1 MRTVKWNLIEGNKKD
16 QETKEMKRQEGLE
29 YIERLKQDEN
39 VLEVI
44 ETEKELIITLE

>member
-1 MRTVKWNLIEGNKKD
+1 MRTVKWKLIAGNKKY
-16 QETKEMKRQEGLE
+16 QETKAMKREEGLA

-39 VLEVI
+39 VLEVV